1 MQEPTHED
9 VAQLCL
15 RHQEI
20 ATTGSGAGKA
30 LILLSDAWPH
40 LYLEVR
46 LTVTAEDSVVSAVI
60 LQAAFPL
67 SSPVQKS
74 ELLA

>member
-15 RHQEI
+15 RHQEV
-20 ATTGSGAGKA
+20 AATGSGAGKA
-30 LILLSDAWPH
+30 LSLPSDAWPY

-46 LTVTAEDSVVSAVI
+46 LTITAEDGLISDVI
-60 LQAAFPL
+60 PQAAFH
-67 SSPVQKS
+67 
-74 ELLA
+74 